1 MKNAFSIAAAGLL
14 AAIALA
20 ACSSGAPSGAQG
32 SRESESAT
40 GGPAASQASAPGA
53 AGTASSAN
61 AASSASAANAA
72 QAAWPTYGGSPGG
85 TRYSS
90 LTQISPANVGQLR
103 VAWTFR
109 TGELGKGVTDWSG
122 SAFEA
127 TPILYDGTLYFTTPS
142 TNVVAIDAST
152 GTLRW
157 RHDTRNDNG
166 LHYSDGVSRGVSL
179 WVDSSEPAGAGC
191 RARIYA
197 ATLDGRLLALDAATG
212 KPCDAF
218 GEHGAVDLLQ
228 GVRYSEKA
236 GSGWRDYLVTSPPA
250 VVDDKII
257 LGSSIGDNRAVAEE
271 LGTVRAFDARSGRL
285 LWGWDPI
292 PRDASDPVYKE
303 WSAQGAKLTGAANA
317 WAPLSVDP
325 TRHLVFVPTG
335 SASPD
340 FFGGERPGDD
350 RWADSVVAL
359 DADTGKLVWGRQL
372 VHHNLWDY
380 DVASQP
386 TLVELTHDG
395 MQVPAVIQA
404 TKTGFLYT
412 LNRKTGEPIFP
423 IVEKA
428 VPRDA
433 VPGETPSP
441 TQPYPV
447 APAPLV
453 PQGPVTSADAWGV
466 AWLDKRTCRK
476 AIEADRS
483 EGIFQP
489 PSTKESIYSPG
500 FAGGANWGGIAF
512 DPQRQLVIAN
522 TMNLPWQ
529 MALVPRKE
537 VESEMRDPKY
547 RGWQFGQQAG
557 TPYAMRRRAFLS
569 RLGIPCVK
577 PPWGTLAAVDMVHG
591 IIKWQV
597 PLGVSPMIH
606 LHVGMPNLGGPVVTA
621 SGLVFI
627 AASFDDRMRA
637 FDIDSGKILWQAEL
651 PAGGQAT
658 PMTYSI
664 GGRQYVVI
672 AAGGYKDA
680 STRGDYVIAYALPR

>member
-1 MKNAFSIAAAGLL
+1 MRNGPSIMIAGLL
-14 AAIALA
+14 GTLALA
-20 ACSSGAPSGAQG
+20 ACSSKVSSGARG
-32 SRESESAT
+32 AGEPA
-40 GGPAASQASAPGA
+40 PAAPA
-53 AGTASSAN
+53 AMDAG
-61 AASSASAANAA
+61 
-72 QAAWPTYGGSPGG
+72 WPAYGGDPGG
-85 TRYSS
+85 MRYSP
-90 LTQISPANVGQLR
+90 LTQISPANVRRLQ
-103 VAWTFR
+103 VAWLFR
-109 TGELGKGVTDWSG
+109 TGELGKGVDDWNR

-142 TNVVAIDAST
+142 TNVVAVDAAS
-152 GTLRW
+152 GALRW
-157 RHDTRNDNG
+157 RHDSHNDND

-179 WVDSSEPAGAGC
+179 WIDPSGAPGTAC

-197 ATLDGRLLALDAATG
+197 PTLDGRLLALDAATG
-212 KPCDAF
+212 KLCEDF
-218 GEHGAVDLLQ
+218 GDHGSLDLLQ
-228 GVRYSEKA
+228 GVRYHEKPD
-236 GSGWRDYLVTSPPA
+236 SGWRDYLVTSPPA
-250 VVDDKII
+250 IVDGKLI
-257 LGSSIGDNRAVAEE
+257 LGSSVGDNRAVNLE
-271 LGTVRAFDARSGRL
+271 LGTVRAFDARTGRL
-285 LWGWDPI
+285 LWSWDPI
-292 PRDASDPVYKE
+292 PRDPSNPAYSQ
-303 WSAQGAKLTGAANA
+303 WSAQGAQVTGAANA
-317 WAPLSVDP
+317 WAPLSVDS

-359 DADTGKLVWGRQL
+359 DADTGKLVWARQL

-395 MQVPAVIQA
+395 RQVPAVIQA

-412 LNRKTGEPIFP
+412 LNRETGAPIFP
-423 IVEKA
+423 IVEKP
-428 VPRDA
+428 VLHDA
-433 VPGETPSP
+433 VSEETPSL

-447 APAPLV
+447 APPALV
-453 PQGPVTSADAWGV
+453 RQGPVTAADAWGV
-466 AWLDKRTCRK
+466 AWLDTRACRK
-476 AIEADRS
+476 RIEADRS

-500 FAGGANWGGIAF
+500 FAGGSNWGGIAF
-512 DPQRQLVIAN
+512 DPGRQLVIAN
-522 TMNLPWQ
+522 TMNLPWL

-537 VESEMRDPKY
+537 MAAQMRDPQY
-547 RGWQFGQQAG
+547 RDWEFGRMAG

-569 RLGIPCVK
+569 GLGIPCVK

-591 IIKWQV
+591 TIKWQV
-597 PLGVSPMIH
+597 PLGESPLVH
-606 LHVGMPNLGGPVVTA
+606 LNLGMPGLGGPIITA

-627 AASFDDRMRA
+627 GASLDDRLRA
-637 FDIDSGKILWQAEL
+637 FDINTGKVLWQAKL

-664 GGRQYVVI
+664 GRRQYVVI

-680 STRGDYVIAYALPR
+680 STRGDYLIAYALPE